1 MFGEQEPIGWISL
14 SGAKGRRGVVHSSG
28 PADHSKVKRVSRDVP
43 GHTRSAGIDRC
54 SAEMSSSQKLHR
66 ARYTRKRLRASV
78 PHAADLYVGR
88 QVAVVRI
95 QSDVTQAEL
104 ARAVRVSP
112 QQLQKYENGKNR
124 ISASMLFE
132 IATFL
137 GVPVSRFF
145 EGLPGN
151 EKQRGEVASLPVDE
165 RITFIAS
172 SEGRRLVEGVMRLHP
187 RMRRRVS
194 SLIAA
199 LGEELSALKGD
210 KRDASAENRKW
221 AQRGTGHIS
230 GRADGF
236 CIR

>member
-1 MFGEQEPIGWISL
+1 ML
-14 SGAKGRRGVVHSSG
+14 RRNVQQ
-28 PADHSKVKRVSRDVP
+28 PETPSR
-43 GHTRSAGIDRC
+43 S
-54 SAEMSSSQKLHR
+54 
-66 ARYTRKRLRASV
+66 RYQQAPMCEC

-88 QVAVVRI
+88 QVAAVRI
-95 QSDVTQAEL
+95 HSNVTQAEL

-151 EKQRGEVASLPVDE
+151 EKQSGEVASLPVDE

-172 SEGRRLVEGVMRLHP
+172 SEGRRLVEGVMRLPP
-187 RMRRRVS
+187 RTRRRVS
-194 SLIAA
+194 SFIAA
-199 LGEELSALKGD
+199 LGEELAALNGAMACPVPKTEKGY
-210 KRDASAENRKW
+210 
-221 AQRGTGHIS
+221 
-230 GRADGF
+230 GRAPDTYGAG
-236 CIR
+236 RTGSTSDEDRG

>member
-1 MFGEQEPIGWISL
+1 ML
-14 SGAKGRRGVVHSSG
+14 RRNVQQ
-28 PADHSKVKRVSRDVP
+28 PEAPSRSP
-43 GHTRSAGIDRC
+43 YPQTPMC
-54 SAEMSSSQKLHR
+54 EC
-66 ARYTRKRLRASV
+66 

-88 QVAVVRI
+88 QVVAVRV
-95 QSDVTQAEL
+95 QYDVTQAEL
-104 ARAVRVSP
+104 ARAIRVSP

-137 GVPVSRFF
+137 GVPVGRFF

-199 LGEELSALKGD
+199 LGEELSALEGD
-210 KRDASAENRKW
+210 KRVHPPKTENGHSGVPDTYGAGRTGSASDED
-221 AQRGTGHIS
+221 RG
-230 GRADGF
+230 
-236 CIR
+236 

>member
-1 MFGEQEPIGWISL
+1 MQHRNIQLTETPPHPRYPQ
-14 SGAKGRRGVVHSSG
+14 A
-28 PADHSKVKRVSRDVP
+28 
-43 GHTRSAGIDRC
+43 SAG
-54 SAEMSSSQKLHR
+54 E
-66 ARYTRKRLRASV
+66 V

-88 QVAVVRI
+88 QVAAVRI
-95 QSDVTQAEL
+95 HSNVTQAEL

-151 EKQRGEVASLPVDE
+151 EKQSGEVASLPVDE

-172 SEGRRLVEGVMRLHP
+172 SEGRRLVEGVMRLPP
-187 RMRRRVS
+187 RTRRRVS
-194 SLIAA
+194 SFIAA
-199 LGEELSALKGD
+199 LGEELAALNGAMACPVPKTEKGY
-210 KRDASAENRKW
+210 
-221 AQRGTGHIS
+221 
-230 GRADGF
+230 GRAPDTYGAG
-236 CIR
+236 RTGSTSDEDRG